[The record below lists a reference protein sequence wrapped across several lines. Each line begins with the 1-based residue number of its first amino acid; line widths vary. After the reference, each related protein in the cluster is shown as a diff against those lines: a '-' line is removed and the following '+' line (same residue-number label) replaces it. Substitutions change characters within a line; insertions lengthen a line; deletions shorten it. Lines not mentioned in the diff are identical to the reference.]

1 MGSRAQSEKR
11 PQVQLIQRLIA
22 ADKAG
27 KPSQV
32 RAPAGKWGMALQLE
46 GLSILGHMF
55 AGRKSSQTESLH
67 MYPEAT
73 QLGDL

>member
-46 GLSILGHMF
+46 GLSILGAHVCREEILTD
-55 AGRKSSQTESLH
+55 GVTTH
-67 MYPEAT
+67 VP
-73 QLGDL
+73 